1 VQSSNAAAIVAFLRS
16 KGLSDNQIAGVL
28 GNLQEESGLSPT
40 AYNGREGAIG
50 IAQWEKGRRIA
61 LQNYAAAHGGKET
74 DLNMQL
80 GYLWHELTS
89 SESGA
94 LAALK
99 GAGSASEAAAAWDA
113 NFERSDGTTRG
124 ARIQYAQ
131 GFLQNGLKAGPMPNV
146 PSGGGGGGS
155 SAGAAGGESAVP
167 AMTADDYM
175 GVDGLGKLLKSIPE
189 LSTLVDQAVSGNW
202 STQKFQNAVE
212 ESKWYKTHSNTA
224 RSIIAQQMN
233 DPASYKQTLYKTQQT
248 VQKLAQQLG
257 IPLGDGRLQNIASY
271 ALLSGHDSDQQWL
284 TDQLFYGRDWRKITD
299 IGQLNG
305 GMANT
310 AQQLQQLASSY
321 GFQWTAPQI
330 ASYAQK
336 ILDGQTTI
344 DTYKGD
350 LVQWAKSAFPSLAKS
365 LDAGQTVLDAAAPY
379 MQSMSQLLEVDP
391 SQLSLFTPAIR
402 KALQGTQDPKTQE
415 RTAVPLWQFEDQVRQ
430 DPRWQ
435 YTQNAKDTVSSALVQ
450 LGATFGFGPQG

>member
-1 VQSSNAAAIVAFLRS
+1 VQSNAAAIVAFLRS

-28 GNLQEESGLSPT
+28 GNLQEESSLSPT

-80 GYLWHELTS
+80 GYLWHELTT

-94 LAALK
+94 LSALK
-99 GAGSASEAAAAWDA
+99 GAKTATEAAAVWDA

-131 GFLQNGLKAGPMPNV
+131 GFLQSGLKAGPMPNV
-146 PSGGGGGGS
+146 PSGGGSGGGGGGS
-155 SAGAAGGESAVP
+155 TAGALAP
-167 AMTADDYM
+167 NMTVEDYT
-175 GVDGLGKLLKSIPE
+175 GVDGLGKLLQSIPE

-202 STQKFQNAVE
+202 TVSKFQNAVE
-212 ESKWYKTHSNTA
+212 DSTWYKTHSDTA
-224 RSIIAQQMN
+224 RAIIAEQSN
-233 DPASYKQTLYKTQQT
+233 DPATYKQNVAKVRQT
-248 VQKLAQQLG
+248 VDKLAQQLG
-257 IPLGDGRLQNIASY
+257 IPLGDSRLQNIASY
-271 ALLSGHDSDQQWL
+271 ALLTGHDGDQQWL
-284 TDQLFYGRDWRKITD
+284 TDQLFYGRDWSKVTD

-305 GMANT
+305 GMAAT
-310 AQQLQQLASSY
+310 ASQLEQMATDY

-330 ASYAQK
+330 AKFSQS

-344 DTYKGD
+344 DTYKAD

-365 LDAGQTVLDAAAPY
+365 IDAGQTVADAASPY
-379 MQSMSQLLEVDP
+379 VQSMSQLLEVDP
-391 SQLSLFTPAIR
+391 STLNIFTPSIR
-402 KALQGTQDPKTQE
+402 KALQGYTDPKTKE
-415 RTAVPLWQFEDQVRQ
+415 RATTPLWQFEDQIRQ
-430 DPRWQ
+430 DPRWAV
-435 YTQNAKDTVSSALVQ
+435 TQNARDTVSSALVQ